1 MSRETIHFFSEDS
14 PFRLKGKTKVRQWLK
29 SVAAAENYRIAEISY
44 IFCSDIYL
52 LEMNRSYLD
61 HDTFTDIIT
70 FEHTSEQDALAGD
83 IYISVDRFRENAE
96 KFGVSETEEMLR
108 VMVHGV
114 LHLCGY
120 KDKAPEDTVAMRNKE
135 DVYIRLYKS
144 QGA

>member
-1 MSRETIHFFSEDS
+1 
-14 PFRLKGKTKVRQWLK
+14 
-29 SVAAAENYRIAEISY
+29 
-44 IFCSDIYL
+44 
-52 LEMNRSYLD
+52 MNRSYLD

-96 KFGVSETEEMLR
+96 KFGVSENEEMLR

-120 KDKAPEDTVAMRNKE
+120 KDKDPEDPVAMRNKE
-135 DVYIRLYKS
+135 DVYISLYKDRTS
-144 QGA
+144 TRLNSSHYCDS